1 MENWKIAA
9 TFSHST
15 NTIAGKARCKIR
27 ANRRLKRANSFHDD
41 VTRREGRN
49 FPKLIILF
57 FQRNSFKKFSSRIL
71 YSLAPAISSQIS
83 LFNPLPNLS
92 HPFVYYI
99 SNYIFRFLS
108 ISIHIFFRF
117 NFEIHHFTCNWNWL
131 MENLVRSYF

>member
-92 HPFVYYI
+92 HPFVY
-99 SNYIFRFLS
+99 
-108 ISIHIFFRF
+108 
-117 NFEIHHFTCNWNWL
+117 FESHFSFSFHFY
-131 MENLVRSYF
+131 SYFFFDLILKSTFTRVIEID